1 MYGST
6 SYLSFSVYEKFI
18 EMMGEKVKNTIINEI
33 KNAKYFSIVVDSTPD
48 ISHTDQL
55 ACIFRYVKTN
65 GEPVERFLQF
75 ITNSGHK
82 SEDLA
87 DAIFMVIGEN
97 ELDIKN
103 CRGQSYDN
111 ASNMSAHS
119 LNLVGEYAAN
129 CCTLGTEFFN
139 FLQALYTFFS
149 ASTYRWEI
157 LSDYLTNSKNKTVKR
172 LSDTRWAA
180 RHEACSSLSQNWTE
194 LLKALNSFVENPI
207 ENSKTKCEST
217 GLIKKM
223 NRLEMCI
230 LVSFWNDILERFN
243 STSKKLQT
251 IEIDLTIVINLY
263 TSLINYVTDLR
274 NTFSHYEKLAMEK
287 SEIKEYKVVRKK
299 KRKIPY
305 DESCQ
310 DSLLSELRKRKSC
323 YDDINTMFGFFSNM
337 IDLPVIEV
345 RKKATKLQSQYPEDL
360 DGSFINECI
369 HFHGYL
375 KSLPGIVSPKSILEL
390 CKIIEDHN
398 IADVYPYVD
407 IALRMYLCC
416 PVSNT
421 SAERSFSV
429 LKRVKSYLRSSMNDN
444 RLNNLAILNIE
455 CEITKSISYNEV
467 IEDFAAQKSHHVLF
481 KQRAVIEFLVAEN
494 VKPVDI
500 HRRLLAVYGNQ
511 TLDVSSVRRLALRV
525 KGSEV
530 GKAIIADQ
538 DRSGRPVTVTDEA
551 HKQKVDDLVKGN
563 RRIKQSEI
571 AIALG
576 ISKER
581 VQHILCE
588 LEYRKICAR
597 WVPKMLTEEMK
608 QNRVEICRQFLLRF
622 DRERENF
629 LNIIVTGDE
638 SWVHHYNPENKRQ
651 SMEFRHKTSPA
662 PKNRV
667 TMAAIE
673 SLGFQVIPHP
683 PYNQDLA
690 PCDFFL
696 FPKLKE
702 HLKGTKFNS
711 DEKVKAEVKRWFNAQ
726 PEEFYLNG
734 ISKLVN
740 RWQKCI
746 ALEGSY
752 VEK

>member
-65 GEPVERFLQF
+65 DEPVERFLQF

-111 ASNMSAHS
+111 ASNMSGVYSGLQARIKGACPYAIFVPCAAHS

-207 ENSKTKCEST
+207 ENSKTKCDST

-310 DSLLSELRKRKSC
+310 GDTSFEARESFKINTYFVIIDSLLSELRKRKSC

-421 SAERSFSV
+421 SAEWSFSV

-467 IEDFAAQKSHHVLF
+467 IEDFAAQKSHHHIIQELKSRFSDKFV
-481 KQRAVIEFLVAEN
+481 KVIPLEGLI
-494 VKPVDI
+494 PI
-500 HRRLLAVYGNQ
+500 HKNSYRTEAILNAAMFYEQDLL
-511 TLDVSSVRRLALRV
+511 SS
-525 KGSEV
+525 S
-530 GKAIIADQ
+530 
-538 DRSGRPVTVTDEA
+538 
-551 HKQKVDDLVKGN
+551 DLVLKA
-563 RRIKQSEI
+563 EI
-571 AIALG
+571 NLWKTKWNKIETNIPHTAVTSLPY
-576 ISKER
+576 
-581 VQHILCE
+581 CE
-588 LEYRKICAR
+588 EY
-597 WVPKMLTEEMK
+597 
-608 QNRVEICRQFLLRF
+608 
-622 DRERENF
+622 F
-629 LNIIVTGDE
+629 LNIKILLQLFATLPVSTATAERSFSTLRRLKNYMRSTMTE
-638 SWVHHYNPENKRQ
+638 SR
-651 SMEFRHKTSPA
+651 
-662 PKNRV
+662 
-667 TMAAIE
+667 
-673 SLGFQVIPHP
+673 
-683 PYNQDLA
+683 
-690 PCDFFL
+690 
-696 FPKLKE
+696 
-702 HLKGTKFNS
+702 
-711 DEKVKAEVKRWFNAQ
+711 
-726 PEEFYLNG
+726 LNG
-734 ISKLVN
+734 LALLNIHKEKQIDIDLVVDQFTRKKKEECN
-740 RWQKCI
+740 
-746 ALEGSY
+746 
-752 VEK
+752 

>member
-1 MYGST
+1 MCST
-6 SYLSFSVYEKFI
+6 FI
-18 EMMGEKVKNTIINEI
+18 K
-33 KNAKYFSIVVDSTPD
+33 
-48 ISHTDQL
+48 L
-55 ACIFRYVKTN
+55 
-65 GEPVERFLQF
+65 
-75 ITNSGHK
+75 
-82 SEDLA
+82 
-87 DAIFMVIGEN
+87 
-97 ELDIKN
+97 
-103 CRGQSYDN
+103 
-111 ASNMSAHS
+111 
-119 LNLVGEYAAN
+119 
-129 CCTLGTEFFN
+129 
-139 FLQALYTFFS
+139 ALYTFFS

-310 DSLLSELRKRKSC
+310 GDTSFEARESFKINTYFVIIDSLLSELRKRKSC

-337 IDLPVIEV
+337 IDLPVIEFT
-345 RKKATKLQSQYPEDL
+345 R
-360 DGSFINECI
+360 NCI
-369 HFHGYL
+369 T
-375 KSLPGIVSPKSILEL
+375 
-390 CKIIEDHN
+390 KIIEDHN

-467 IEDFAAQKSHHVLF
+467 IEDFAAQKSH
-481 KQRAVIEFLVAEN
+481 
-494 VKPVDI
+494 
-500 HRRLLAVYGNQ
+500 
-511 TLDVSSVRRLALRV
+511 
-525 KGSEV
+525 
-530 GKAIIADQ
+530 
-538 DRSGRPVTVTDEA
+538 
-551 HKQKVDDLVKGN
+551 
-563 RRIKQSEI
+563 
-571 AIALG
+571 
-576 ISKER
+576 
-581 VQHILCE
+581 
-588 LEYRKICAR
+588 RKI
-597 WVPKMLTEEMK
+597 
-608 QNRVEICRQFLLRF
+608 
-622 DRERENF
+622 
-629 LNIIVTGDE
+629 
-638 SWVHHYNPENKRQ
+638 
-651 SMEFRHKTSPA
+651 
-662 PKNRV
+662 
-667 TMAAIE
+667 
-673 SLGFQVIPHP
+673 
-683 PYNQDLA
+683 
-690 PCDFFL
+690 
-696 FPKLKE
+696 
-702 HLKGTKFNS
+702 
-711 DEKVKAEVKRWFNAQ
+711 
-726 PEEFYLNG
+726 
-734 ISKLVN
+734 
-740 RWQKCI
+740 
-746 ALEGSY
+746 
-752 VEK
+752 

>member
-1 MYGST
+1 LWDLNENTRDYITLNGFDQNLKDTNFSSSKRLCTKVIRGTKKSYYRSFHQNFIKTKLINGKEVNRNYIVYSNRTGKIYCAPCRLFNDTNSVNTFANFGFCNWKKCKEKLSQHENSINHKNCVIKMKNRGNKLGRIDSQLILQVETEIKYWKEVLTRIVAVVKSLSSRGLSFRSHNDKFGSTHSGNFIMCLELIAEFDPFLANHISKFGNKGKGST

-111 ASNMSAHS
+111 ASNMSGVYSGLQARIKGACPYAIFVPCAAHS

-310 DSLLSELRKRKSC
+310 GDTSFEARESFKINTYFVIIDSLLSELRKRKSC

-467 IEDFAAQKSHHVLF
+467 IEDFAAQKSH
-481 KQRAVIEFLVAEN
+481 
-494 VKPVDI
+494 
-500 HRRLLAVYGNQ
+500 
-511 TLDVSSVRRLALRV
+511 
-525 KGSEV
+525 
-530 GKAIIADQ
+530 
-538 DRSGRPVTVTDEA
+538 
-551 HKQKVDDLVKGN
+551 
-563 RRIKQSEI
+563 
-571 AIALG
+571 
-576 ISKER
+576 
-581 VQHILCE
+581 
-588 LEYRKICAR
+588 RKI
-597 WVPKMLTEEMK
+597 
-608 QNRVEICRQFLLRF
+608 
-622 DRERENF
+622 
-629 LNIIVTGDE
+629 
-638 SWVHHYNPENKRQ
+638 
-651 SMEFRHKTSPA
+651 
-662 PKNRV
+662 
-667 TMAAIE
+667 
-673 SLGFQVIPHP
+673 
-683 PYNQDLA
+683 
-690 PCDFFL
+690 
-696 FPKLKE
+696 
-702 HLKGTKFNS
+702 
-711 DEKVKAEVKRWFNAQ
+711 
-726 PEEFYLNG
+726 
-734 ISKLVN
+734 
-740 RWQKCI
+740 
-746 ALEGSY
+746 
-752 VEK
+752 